1 MKNQTREITR
11 IEAFSDAVFAFAA
24 TLLVVSLEVPKT
36 FPELVTDL
44 KGFIAFGLAF
54 SALVLIWSVHKGF
67 FKRYGLQDTWMVV
80 LNSCLLFVILFYVY
94 PLKFVS
100 KGIALYILG
109 VGKSQFEYRIAEPQE
124 LATLFAIYGAA
135 FAAVFIC
142 FSLLYLHAY
151 RLGPALELTADQR
164 NEAIILFRNYLIFSV
179 VGLLSVL
186 TAYSGIGLRWGLP
199 GWIYF
204 LLGPVCF
211 LHGVLSSRHKDKPK
225 KGAA

>member
-1 MKNQTREITR
+1 MKNQAREITR

-36 FPELVTDL
+36 FPELVSDL
-44 KGFIAFGLAF
+44 KGFLAFGLAF

-67 FKRYGLQDTWMVV
+67 FKRYCLQDTWTVV

-100 KGIALYILG
+100 KGIALYIFG
-109 VGKSQFEYRIAEPQE
+109 VGKGQLEYRIAGPQE
-124 LATLFAIYGAA
+124 LSTLFAIYGAA
-135 FAAVFIC
+135 FAAVFFC
-142 FSLLYLHAY
+142 FALLYLHAY
-151 RLGPALELTADQR
+151 RLGPALGLTDGQR

-186 TAYSGIGLRWGLP
+186 TAYSGIGLSWALP

-204 LLGPVCF
+204 LLGPACA
-211 LHGVLSSRHKDKPK
+211 LHGILSSRRKSKPNK
-225 KGAA
+225 AA

>member
-1 MKNQTREITR
+1 MKNLTREITR

-36 FPELVTDL
+36 FPQLVTDL

-67 FKRYGLQDTWMVV
+67 FKRYGLQDTYTVV

-100 KGIALYILG
+100 KNIALYILG
-109 VGKSQFEYRIAEPQE
+109 VGGGQSEYIIAGFQE
-124 LATLFAIYGAA
+124 LASLFAIYGAA
-135 FAAVFIC
+135 FAAVFLC

-151 RLGPALELTADQR
+151 RLRSTLELTADR
-164 NEAIILFRNYLIFSV
+164 RGEAIFLFRHYLIFSV

-186 TAYSGIGLRWGLP
+186 AAFSGIGLRWAFP
-199 GWIYF
+199 GWIYI
-204 LLGPVCF
+204 LLGPVCY
-211 LHGVLSSRHKDKPK
+211 LHGIRSSRRKDKPNK
-225 KGAA
+225 AAA